1 MDAETMK
8 LLAAALSIGLGVAG
22 PAIGEGMI
30 AAKTMEA
37 VSRNPEMSGKM
48 FTNMII
54 GMAFVESLAIYC
66 FVIALMILLG
76 IGS

>member
-8 LLAAALSIGLGVAG
+8 MFAAALAIAVGVMG
-22 PAIGEGMI
+22 PALGEGYI
-30 AAKTMEA
+30 GGKTMEA

-66 FVIALMILLG
+66 FVIALILLFVA
-76 IGS
+76 

>member
-1 MDAETMK
+1 MDAETMQM
-8 LLAAALSIGLGVAG
+8 LAAAIVMGLGVAG

-30 AAKTMEA
+30 GAKTMEA

-66 FVIALMILLG
+66 FVIALMLLFG
-76 IGS
+76 IGA

>member
-8 LLAAALSIGLGVAG
+8 IIAAALAM
-22 PAIGEGMI
+22 AIGVTAPALGESYI
-30 AAKTMEA
+30 AAKTMEG

-54 GMAFVESLAIYC
+54 AMAFVESLAIYC
-66 FVIALMILLG
+66 FVIALILLFVV
-76 IGS
+76 